1 MWKSFLFL
9 LVVLGLAAVGALLA
23 DHPGSFVVTWIDY
36 RIETSFT
43 LVATVLVLVMAL
55 LFWLYRITV
64 RTIGGP
70 AALLGYYGNRRKTKG
85 QEALRQGL
93 VAVAAGNPA
102 EVRKLAARANALL
115 NDPPMTLLLSAQAA
129 QLEGDDKRATKAF
142 KEMLDNP
149 ETEFLGLRGLFLQAA
164 RSGNRLE
171 ALGHAERA
179 FELQPETPW
188 VFNAL
193 FELQTAIGEWSSAAL
208 TLEKSVAS
216 KHIEAG
222 VAKRRRAVLYTEQ
235 ALAST
240 DETEAQVWGQKA
252 ADLSP
257 GLVPAAVLAA
267 RHHIAEGNLWKAAEA
282 IEKTWTVLPHPD
294 LVPAYVEARKGRDR
308 DVEDIKADAK
318 WLKGLADFN
327 AGHIES
333 RLLRAQQD
341 LVLGRPKQ
349 ARKGLK
355 GLSEGYATA
364 RVCKLMADIESAE
377 GNDERSRD
385 WLMKTVTA
393 PRDAHW
399 MCETCGRECEAWTS
413 TCINCNAF
421 DTLSWAAPED
431 LVAGLVLEP
440 VEVEVDES
448 ARTPET
454 PEVPQTTASPA
465 IPVIIDLEVEDVDP
479 DEGPEVAAADAP
491 KPSAQPDKESVT
503 VKVSPV
509 GGADPVPKVG
519 ATNPLAKESVAAP
532 VPDVEGG
539 KEDLLR
545 GPVVDDPG
553 PGKDDPFAE
562 EEDRW

>member
-1 MWKSFLFL
+1 MWKAFRFLVII
-9 LVVLGLAAVGALLA
+9 LVLAASGAWAA
-23 DHPGSFVVTWIDY
+23 DNPGNFIVTWMGY

-55 LFWLYRITV
+55 LFWLYRVTV

-70 AALLGYYGNRRKTKG
+70 AALLGYYGNRRKTRG

-142 KEMLDNP
+142 KEMLGNP

-164 RSGNRLE
+164 RGGYRLE

-240 DETEAQVWGQKA
+240 DEAEAQAWGQKA

-267 RHHIAEGNLWKAAEA
+267 RHHIAEGNLWNAAQA

-294 LVPAYVEARKGRDR
+294 LVPAYVEARKGRDP

-327 AGHIES
+327 ASHIES

-341 LVLGRPKQ
+341 LVLGRLKR

-364 RVCKLMADIESAE
+364 RVCKLMADIESADANE
-377 GNDERSRD
+377 EEARN
-385 WLMKTVTA
+385 WLAKTVTA

-399 MCETCGRECEAWTS
+399 MCETCGRECAKWTS
-413 TCINCNAF
+413 TCYNCNAF
-421 DTLSWAAPED
+421 DTLSWAAPAD
-431 LVAGLVLEP
+431 LVADLVLEP
-440 VEVEVDES
+440 VEAEADERAEMPDVS
-448 ARTPET
+448 KTVAPPATPPAT
-454 PEVPQTTASPA
+454 PPA
-465 IPVIIDLEVEDVDP
+465 AAPVIIDLEVEEVVLTDDP
-479 DEGPEVAAADAP
+479 VAVPAEAP
-491 KPSAQPDKESVT
+491 KPSVNPDKESIT

-509 GGADPVPKVG
+509 G
-519 ATNPLAKESVAAP
+519 ATNPLARESAAP
-532 VPDVEGG
+532 DTNGETP
-539 KEDLLR
+539 LR
-545 GPVVDDPG
+545 GPAVDDPG
-553 PGKDDPFAE
+553 PGSDDPFS
-562 EEDRW
+562 EEDDRW